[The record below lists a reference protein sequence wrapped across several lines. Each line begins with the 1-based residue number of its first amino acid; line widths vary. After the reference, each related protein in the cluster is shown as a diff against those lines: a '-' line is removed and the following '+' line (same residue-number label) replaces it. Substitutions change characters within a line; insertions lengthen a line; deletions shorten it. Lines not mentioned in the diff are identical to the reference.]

1 MEQRSLKVIDTNKT
15 FFSKLSSTLTKMLI
29 PTKVGFNNVMITFKR
44 NALLKVYNEYKTEQN
59 IEESSKKEALEQRYE
74 ESYALYLEAID
85 KYIMDTV
92 YKKIKNNTASD
103 LEREHL
109 SKYYLV
115 VSLKDKN
122 YLEYKYKKQEYL
134 LKVDYMNAISVKK
147 KETQEKYKKFYI
159 EKMDTIYKGLLKN
172 YSINLMDNTEKQEKN
187 VTEKIFKALEDYV
200 ISIVPLKLET
210 STNDEI
216 KKDYEQYESSIIG
229 KLDAKDI
236 IFKKAN
242 LINITRTIF
251 THSFP
256 LAAAEECYKELI
268 NQMREIILKS
278 NTKMKR
284 ESAYKAF
291 FNLFEEYNVKLLS
304 TKVYWDKAK
313 ERDEYKKFWDKY
325 LNEKSED
332 EKENLI
338 LKYDLKHI
346 DVEGHKDIRKLY
358 KERLVEKGAMR
369 TIKDT
374 STTKLQKFV
383 ARKETV

>member
-1 MEQRSLKVIDTNKT
+1 MYLLEQRSLKVIDTNKT

-187 VTEKIFKALEDYV
+187 VTEKIF
-200 ISIVPLKLET
+200 
-210 STNDEI
+210 
-216 KKDYEQYESSIIG
+216 
-229 KLDAKDI
+229 
-236 IFKKAN
+236 
-242 LINITRTIF
+242 
-251 THSFP
+251 
-256 LAAAEECYKELI
+256 
-268 NQMREIILKS
+268 
-278 NTKMKR
+278 
-284 ESAYKAF
+284 
-291 FNLFEEYNVKLLS
+291 
-304 TKVYWDKAK
+304 
-313 ERDEYKKFWDKY
+313 
-325 LNEKSED
+325 
-332 EKENLI
+332 
-338 LKYDLKHI
+338 
-346 DVEGHKDIRKLY
+346 
-358 KERLVEKGAMR
+358 
-369 TIKDT
+369 
-374 STTKLQKFV
+374 
-383 ARKETV
+383 